1 LSSPNIT
8 LPIVPSKVDP
18 AEMQHNRVIQLV
30 RKYRPYQGWSTF
42 AILLVML
49 WVLAESVQSAR
60 WTESLNLPEV
70 VFWAALAG
78 LVISKVRL
86 HFVFLHPLGIALGA
100 LIVVWKS
107 SVLVDDSVNGWAR
120 FTEMWSRLEV
130 WYGAATNDG
139 LSTDLLPFAIGL
151 LALAWMIGY
160 FGSWFVF
167 RSSNPWIAVV
177 FAGVAI
183 LTNLSFLPPGL
194 APIFFLFILFA
205 MLLIVRLTVVQRQRE
220 WDRSGIRFEMMSGW
234 LTMHSTFWFGLL
246 VVIIAGMMPLKVYVS
261 ENMAEVWRQA
271 RTPIESLE
279 EDFAR
284 LFAGVPTQKQ
294 VDGRFFGKNLPFIGA
309 ISFGG
314 EVVFWADTEYPSYWT
329 SQTYS
334 EYTSLGWI
342 AGDTN
347 KVKVGPDTLSP
358 PRSDSRERISVEQ
371 SLQVSFRTSDFLA
384 GGSLDW
390 LSHDAVL
397 GALDPKAFDI
407 DLLDDALDSTLP
419 PDVQQMAATIRED
432 LDMVPDTFVDTYVSR
447 FLLPDLV
454 LNEIQYGTDPVTEEE
469 FLKGITVQRKAAVAS
484 EIVSWRFSKRLQANE
499 PYSMVSYV
507 SLASD
512 EELRRSNTNY
522 KHFITDHYLQ
532 LPASLPQ
539 RVRDKAIE
547 LTADAE
553 NPFDKAVL
561 IQRYLRSDEFTY
573 DQENVVAPPRGSD
586 GVDFFIFETQLGY
599 SDYFAS
605 AMTVMMRAV
614 GVPARLAAG
623 YAPGVYDDKLDRRV
637 IRDFD
642 SHGWVQVYFPQY
654 GWIDFEPTPR
664 WEEHERNLITGPG
677 SDLIGDRG
685 FTVFAGDES
694 DYVDPA
700 DEEGLADELGGSG
713 RFDLRTLLPFDLI
726 VVLQR
731 SAMAAGSILV
741 LWLLLFIAWTW
752 NLRGLTS
759 VEKAYA
765 RMGRLGAI
773 AGVGRRFDQTALD
786 YAGQLSMANERL
798 SEPALRIAWAYSGI
812 RYAPSD
818 AAPEKG
824 NSESGSPDVEQGNH
838 DADWRIIRGPL
849 LSMALRRLIPGGQ
862 RTG

>member
-1 LSSPNIT
+1 MSSPNIS
-8 LPIVPSKVDP
+8 LPIVPARVDP
-18 AEMQHNRVIQLV
+18 AEMRRNWLIYLV
-30 RKYRPYQGWSTF
+30 TKYRPYQGWSTF

-49 WVLAESVQSAR
+49 WILAGSVQSAG
-60 WTESLNLPEV
+60 WTQSLNLPEV

-78 LVISKVRL
+78 LIISKVRL
-86 HFVFLHPLGIALGA
+86 HSVFLHPLGIALGG
-100 LIVVWKS
+100 LIVVWKAS
-107 SVLVDDSVNGWAR
+107 ALVDDSVNGWAR
-120 FTEMWSRLEV
+120 FTDMWSRLEV

-151 LALAWMIGY
+151 LALAWIIGY

-183 LTNLSFLPPGL
+183 LTNLSFLPPDL

-234 LTMHSTFWFGLL
+234 LTIHSTFWFGLL

-261 ENMAEVWRQA
+261 ENMAEVWRKA
-271 RTPIESLE
+271 RTPIETLE

-314 EVVFWADTEYPSYWT
+314 EVAFLADTEYPSYWT

-347 KVKVGPDTLSP
+347 KIEVRPDTLSP

-371 SLQVSFRTSDFLA
+371 SLQVNFRTSDFLA

-407 DLLDDALDSTLP
+407 DLLDDALDSTLS

-432 LDMVPDTFVDTYVSR
+432 LDIMPDTFVETYVSR
-447 FLLPDLV
+447 FLPPDLV
-454 LNEIQYGTDPVTEEE
+454 LNEIRYGTDPVTEEE

-507 SLASD
+507 SLATD
-512 EELRRSNTNY
+512 DELREASTNY
-522 KHFITDHYLQ
+522 KNFLTDHYLQ

-553 NPFDKAVL
+553 NPF
-561 IQRYLRSDEFTY
+561 
-573 DQENVVAPPRGSD
+573 
-586 GVDFFIFETQLGY
+586 
-599 SDYFAS
+599 
-605 AMTVMMRAV
+605 
-614 GVPARLAAG
+614 
-623 YAPGVYDDKLDRRV
+623 
-637 IRDFD
+637 
-642 SHGWVQVYFPQY
+642 
-654 GWIDFEPTPR
+654 
-664 WEEHERNLITGPG
+664 
-677 SDLIGDRG
+677 
-685 FTVFAGDES
+685 
-694 DYVDPA
+694 
-700 DEEGLADELGGSG
+700 EGIISY
-713 RFDLRTLLPFDLI
+713 R
-726 VVLQR
+726 
-731 SAMAAGSILV
+731 SIL
-741 LWLLLFIAWTW
+741 
-752 NLRGLTS
+752 
-759 VEKAYA
+759 
-765 RMGRLGAI
+765 
-773 AGVGRRFDQTALD
+773 
-786 YAGQLSMANERL
+786 
-798 SEPALRIAWAYSGI
+798 
-812 RYAPSD
+812 
-818 AAPEKG
+818 
-824 NSESGSPDVEQGNH
+824 NSEDFSKMPPKMVDCGNGS
-838 DADWRIIRGPL
+838 
-849 LSMALRRLIPGGQ
+849 
-862 RTG
+862 

>member
-1 LSSPNIT
+1 MSSHNIT
-8 LPIVPSKVDP
+8 LPIISARVDP
-18 AEMQHNRVIQLV
+18 AEMRRNWLIQLV
-30 RKYRPYQGWSTF
+30 TKYRPYQGWSTF

-49 WVLAESVQSAR
+49 WILAVSVQSAR

-70 VFWAALAG
+70 VFWAALVG
-78 LVISKVRL
+78 LVISKVKL
-86 HFVFLHPLGIALGA
+86 HSIFLHPFGIAFGV
-100 LIVVWKS
+100 LIAVWKS
-107 SVLVDDSVNGWAR
+107 SALVDDRVDGWAR
-120 FTEMWSRLEV
+120 FTEMWSRLEA
-130 WYGAATNDG
+130 WYGAATSDG
-139 LSTDLLPFAIGL
+139 LSTDLLPFALGL
-151 LALAWMIGY
+151 LTLAWIIGY
-160 FGSWFVF
+160 FGSWFIF

-177 FAGVAI
+177 LAGVAI
-183 LTNLSFLPPGL
+183 LTNLSFLPPGV

-220 WDRSGIRFEMMSGW
+220 WARSGIQFEMMSGW
-234 LTMHSTFWFGLL
+234 LTIHSAFWFGLL
-246 VVIIAGMMPLKVYVS
+246 VVLIAGVLPLKVYVS
-261 ENMAEVWRQA
+261 ENMAEAWRRA
-271 RTPIESLE
+271 RTPIETLE

-314 EVVFWADTEYPSYWT
+314 EVVFLADTEYPSYWT

-342 AGDTN
+342 AGDSS
-347 KVKVGPDTLSP
+347 KVEVGPNTLSP

-371 SLQVSFRTSDFLA
+371 SLQLSFRTSDFLA
-384 GGSLDW
+384 GGSLEW

-432 LDMVPDTFVDTYVSR
+432 LDMVPETFVDTYVSR
-447 FLLPDLV
+447 FLLPNLV
-454 LNEIQYGTDPVTEEE
+454 LNEIQYGTDPITEDE

-499 PYSMVSYV
+499 SYSMVSYV

-512 EELRRSNTNY
+512 DELREAHTNY
-522 KHFITDHYLQ
+522 THFITDHYLQ
-532 LPASLPQ
+532 LPTSLPQ

-547 LTADAE
+547 LTVDAK

-561 IQRYLRSDEFTY
+561 IQSFLRSDEFKY
-573 DQENVVAPPRGSD
+573 DQENVVAPPRGAD
-586 GVDFFIFETQLGY
+586 GVDFFMFETQLGY

-614 GVPARLAAG
+614 DVPARLVAG
-623 YAPGVYDDKLDRRV
+623 YAPGEYDDNIGRRV

-664 WEEHERNLITGPG
+664 WERHERNLITGPG
-677 SDLIGDRG
+677 SDLRGDRG

-694 DYVDPA
+694 DYVDPL
-700 DEEGLADELGGSG
+700 DEEGLAGLLDGSG
-713 RFDLRTLLPFDLI
+713 GFDLRTFLPFDLI

-731 SAMAAGSILV
+731 SAMAAGFVLV
-741 LWLLLFIAWTW
+741 LWLLLLIAWTW

-765 RMGRLGAI
+765 RMGRLGSI
-773 AGVGRRFDQTALD
+773 AGIGRRSDQTALD
-786 YAGQLSMANERL
+786 YAARLGMAKEHL
-798 SEPALRIAWAYSGI
+798 KEPALRIAWVYSGM
-812 RYAPSD
+812 RYARLDASSD
-818 AAPEKG
+818 VSDRGSDSKG
-824 NSESGSPDVEQGNH
+824 SGQSDL

-849 LSMALRRLIPGGQ
+849 LSMALRRLIPGGP